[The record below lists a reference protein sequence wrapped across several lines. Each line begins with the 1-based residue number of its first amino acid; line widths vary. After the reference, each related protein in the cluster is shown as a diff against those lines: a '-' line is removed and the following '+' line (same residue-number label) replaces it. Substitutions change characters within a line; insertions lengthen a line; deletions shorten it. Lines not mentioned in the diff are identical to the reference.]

1 MFWLALGRGSGT
13 VVIKGNDSNQVG
25 SVGGERGPPWGQ
37 RTSWLRSVRV
47 SRSCWHFAF
56 HIIYADRPDPHRSK
70 VNDYLCNVVEI
81 LAVCSAFGA
90 LLMFARNTEYFS
102 PAEYVHQSKS
112 WWGIVEWE
120 GVFCCKVK
128 GVLLL
133 PFFFFFFFIY
143 IHTSYLNFF
152 VMCFCCCFLD
162 HDH

>member
-70 VNDYLCNVVEI
+70 VNDYLCNVVVI
-81 LAVCSAFGA
+81 LAVMLCLQSSVNVCEKYRVFCASRVCS
-90 LLMFARNTEYFS
+90 LY
-102 PAEYVHQSKS
+102 KS
-112 WWGIVEWE
+112 WRGIVEWE
-120 GVFCCKVK
+120 DVFCCKVK
-128 GVLLL
+128 GVLL
-133 PFFFFFFFIY
+133 PFFVCFI
-143 IHTSYLNFF
+143 HSSYLHFF
-152 VMCFCCCFLD
+152 VTCFCCFLD
-162 HDH
+162 HDR